1 MELNLLTAISP
12 IDGRYRSK
20 VENLQLYFSEYALIK
35 YRVLV
40 EVEYF
45 IALCELPLPQLNS
58 FDKTLFGSL
67 RKIVA
72 NFSLDDAQRI
82 KDIEKVT
89 NHDVK
94 AVEYFLKEE
103 FDKLNI
109 QAAASAGDL
118 KFREAE
124 EYADGMKDGS
134 RTFNIK
140 VLHGTFNDDVEWLR
154 KGQTFRK
161 TYAEELKMIRKSSYD
176 QAIKGE
182 KIRAGSTD

>member
-1 MELNLLTAISP
+1 MRKVVCSFKTILTISCATLLAGCITLSNYSATSYEHLTQLKAYHIKFIDDFTSELSQSI
-12 IDGRYRSK
+12 
-20 VENLQLYFSEYALIK
+20 
-35 YRVLV
+35 
-40 EVEYF
+40 
-45 IALCELPLPQLNS
+45 
-58 FDKTLFGSL
+58 
-67 RKIVA
+67 
-72 NFSLDDAQRI
+72 
-82 KDIEKVT
+82 
-89 NHDVK
+89 
-94 AVEYFLKEE
+94 
-103 FDKLNI
+103 DKLNI